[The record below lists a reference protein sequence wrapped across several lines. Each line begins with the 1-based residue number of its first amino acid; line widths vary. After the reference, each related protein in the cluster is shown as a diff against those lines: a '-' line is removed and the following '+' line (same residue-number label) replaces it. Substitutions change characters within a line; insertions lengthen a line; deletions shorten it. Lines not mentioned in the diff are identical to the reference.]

1 MVLQIAGGE
10 GISVMLPKWSPDDK
24 LLYIHDTTNWWNLYK
39 LDDQDNEINV
49 YPKDQEIGGPAWE
62 FGGSPYSCNPDGNGE
77 MLLICGPV
85 WFVLSEIIVINSL
98 PLPVIYGSTS
108 VWMPRVKKK
117 TLWLGSKP

>member
-39 LDDQDNEINV
+39 LDDEDNEISV
-49 YPKDQEIGGPAWE
+49 YPKDEEIGGPAWE

-77 MLLICGPV
+77 MLLNYGSV
-85 WFVLSEIIVINSL
+85 WFVLSEIIMINSL
-98 PLPVIYGSTS
+98 PLPVIIIIISICNRTTCCPI
-108 VWMPRVKKK
+108 WK
-117 TLWLGSKP
+117 